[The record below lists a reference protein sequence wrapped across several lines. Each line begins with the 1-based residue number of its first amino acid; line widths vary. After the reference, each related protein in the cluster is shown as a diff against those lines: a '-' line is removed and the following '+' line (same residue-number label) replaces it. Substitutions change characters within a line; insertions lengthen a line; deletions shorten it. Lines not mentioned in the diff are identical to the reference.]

1 MKKVVAVLSTLLL
14 SISLFTACSLS
25 DDLTDKADIIKLFN
39 DNKDAII
46 SAVDGGSFDEVEKIR
61 GIESVYASDTYIDFS
76 CGGTGF
82 GPSTQYYGFFY
93 SATDDLTAWNGGV
106 CPADELYEFGDGYK
120 YQQADGDNEYY
131 VEEIGEHF
139 FTMRR
144 VFEKL

>member
-1 MKKVVAVLSTLLL
+1 MAILNAIIENKGNTLIIDFPHSIYDVYEKLL
-14 SISLFTACSLS
+14 SIGIRKSPNEIM
-25 DDLTDKADIIKLFN
+25 LTDNEDDDIQVKL
-39 DNKDAII
+39 
-46 SAVDGGSFDEVEKIR
+46 
-61 GIESVYASDTYIDFS
+61 YSDSDFGNHVIDFS

>member
-1 MKKVVAVLSTLLL
+1 MKKVVAVLSILLV

-39 DNKDAII
+39 DNKDSIV

-61 GIESVYASDTYIDFS
+61 GIESVYESDNYIDFS
-76 CGGTGF
+76 CG
-82 GPSTQYYGFFY
+82 GFFY

>member
-1 MKKVVAVLSTLLL
+1 MKKVVAVLSILLL

-139 FTMRR
+139 FYYEAR
-144 VFEKL
+144 F